1 MEGRPR
7 TVEEV
12 AERQRTLREE
22 FRRLQHALESKFGE
36 AITKRQIL
44 DAAQACEVLRQ
55 LARGLK
61 VLSDDRMRE
70 PEAWQKALEGLV
82 SGRMDDKVGA
92 IQSEEIGKLKDDL
105 NAIQAELANL
115 REQLETGVNHALQK
129 IADAQGKV
137 DVTDGLLKEAIRQR
151 DDLSQKIERLEEIAR
166 ELDACEANGASA
178 RAKPAGGL
186 MEGRGKP
193 RRRGRAVCHPGTR
206 GERRRAR
213 R

>member
-1 MEGRPR
+1 MEVRPR

-55 LARGLK
+55 LARGLNL
-61 VLSDDRMRE
+61 VTDYSDPMPS

-166 ELDACEANGASA
+166 ELDACERMAEVAGAE
-178 RAKPAGGL
+178 PAGGQW
-186 MEGRGKP
+186 GDHG
-193 RRRGRAVCHPGTR
+193 
-206 GERRRAR
+206 
-213 R
+213 

>member
-12 AERQRTLREE
+12 ANEQEALRGV
-22 FRRLQHALESKFGE
+22 FRRLNDALESKFGE

-151 DDLSQKIERLEEIAR
+151 DDLSQKIERLERIAR
-166 ELDACEANGASA
+166 DLDACERMAEVAGAE
-178 RAKPAGGL
+178 PAGGQW
-186 MEGRGKP
+186 GDHG
-193 RRRGRAVCHPGTR
+193 
-206 GERRRAR
+206 
-213 R
+213 

>member
-12 AERQRTLREE
+12 DERQRTLREE
-22 FRRLQHALESKFGE
+22 FRRLQHALDPAVGE
-36 AITKRQIL
+36 GVTKEQL
-44 DAAQACEVLRQ
+44 QAASRAYKALWW
-55 LARGLK
+55 LARGLNL
-61 VLSDDRMRE
+61 VTDYSDPMPS

-151 DDLSQKIERLEEIAR
+151 DDLSQKIERLERIAR
-166 ELDACEANGASA
+166 DLDACERMAEVAGAE
-178 RAKPAGGL
+178 PAGGQW
-186 MEGRGKP
+186 GDHG
-193 RRRGRAVCHPGTR
+193 
-206 GERRRAR
+206 
-213 R
+213 

>member
-12 AERQRTLREE
+12 DERQRTLREE
-22 FRRLQHALESKFGE
+22 FRRLQHALDTAVGE
-36 AITKRQIL
+36 GVTKEQL
-44 DAAQACEVLRQ
+44 QAASRAYKALWW
-55 LARGLK
+55 LARGLNL
-61 VLSDDRMRE
+61 VTDYSDPMPS

-82 SGRMDDKVGA
+82 RRYARDRVADLQDKEVSEL
-92 IQSEEIGKLKDDL
+92 QSELQALRDDELAALNAAQDRLNTRVEEAQEEARASLGRLREAEGRLKD
-105 NAIQAELANL
+105 
-115 REQLETGVNHALQK
+115 
-129 IADAQGKV
+129 
-137 DVTDGLLKEAIRQR
+137 
-151 DDLSQKIERLEEIAR
+151 LSERVGRLEEIAR

>member
-7 TVEEV
+7 AVEEV
-12 AERQRTLREE
+12 ANEQEALRGV
-22 FRRLQHALESKFGE
+22 FRRLNDALESKFGE

-55 LARGLK
+55 LARGLNL
-61 VLSDDRMRE
+61 VTDYSDPMPS

-92 IQSEEIGKLKDDL
+92 IQSEEIGKLKDVL

-151 DDLSQKIERLEEIAR
+151 DDLSQKIERLERIAR
-166 ELDACEANGASA
+166 DLDACERMAEVAGAE
-178 RAKPAGGL
+178 PAGGQW
-186 MEGRGKP
+186 GDHG
-193 RRRGRAVCHPGTR
+193 
-206 GERRRAR
+206 
-213 R
+213 

>member
-12 AERQRTLREE
+12 DERQRTLREE
-22 FRRLQHALESKFGE
+22 FRRLNDALESKFGE

-55 LARGLK
+55 LARELK
-61 VLSDDRMRE
+61 VLSDESDRMRE
-70 PEAWQKALEGLV
+70 PEARQRALERFV

-151 DDLSQKIERLEEIAR
+151 DDLSQKIERLERIAR
-166 ELDACEANGASA
+166 DLDACERMAEVAGAE
-178 RAKPAGGL
+178 PAGGQW
-186 MEGRGKP
+186 GDHG
-193 RRRGRAVCHPGTR
+193 
-206 GERRRAR
+206 
-213 R
+213 